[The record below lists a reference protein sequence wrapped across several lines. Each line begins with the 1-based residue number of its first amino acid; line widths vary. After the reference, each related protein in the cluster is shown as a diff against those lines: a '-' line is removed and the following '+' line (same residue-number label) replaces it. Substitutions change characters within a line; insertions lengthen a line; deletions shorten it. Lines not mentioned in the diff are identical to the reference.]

1 MRRGGLRIGLVH
13 EVADGRDDLM
23 AKGVA
28 AINQCLRCSPE
39 AVAETKQLVR
49 ASVREPLG
57 PTLDAAS
64 HLFAAALAGDAR
76 EGIRAFVEK
85 RKPAWV
91 SKIEKL

>member
-1 MRRGGLRIGLVH
+1 
-13 EVADGRDDLM
+13 M

-28 AINQCLRCSPE
+28 AINQCCAARRE

-49 ASVREPLG
+49 ASLREPLG

-64 HLFAAALAGDAR
+64 HMFAAALAGDAR

-85 RKPAWV
+85 RKPAWAK
-91 SKIEKL
+91 KIEKL